1 MNTFFL
7 FFISKGAK
15 IKMKEIEYMF
25 IRTKSGR
32 ILFELRIPRLPLW
45 KRALAK
51 LHFQKDT
58 FKRWEALEAFERFE
72 NSNQY
77 RPVMDL
83 INSFR
88 MENKYMGWRKSH
100 LSDKETISFVHE
112 LDGSKIS
119 F

>member
-1 MNTFFL
+1 
-7 FFISKGAK
+7 
-15 IKMKEIEYMF
+15 MKEIQYMF

-32 ILFELRIPRLPLW
+32 MLFELRIPRLPLW

-88 MENKYMGWRKSH
+88 LSNDNRGWRKSRFCD
-100 LSDKETISFVHE
+100 DKETISFIHD
-112 LDGSKIS
+112 LDNTKIN

>member
-1 MNTFFL
+1 
-7 FFISKGAK
+7 
-15 IKMKEIEYMF
+15 MKEIEYMF

-32 ILFELRIPRLPLW
+32 IVFELRVPRLPRW
-45 KRALAK
+45 KRVFAK

-58 FKRWEALEAFERFE
+58 YKRWEALEAFERFE

-88 MENKYMGWRKSH
+88 LSNDIKGWRKSRFCD
-100 LSDKETISFVHE
+100 DKETISFVHE
-112 LDGSKIS
+112 LDNEKIS